1 MAFLPIGQIGWD
13 HMKHKS
19 VAAILTL
26 ALSFI
31 LSNFTAA
38 RASNL
43 NVSYTISGSSG
54 NWIYDFTVTN
64 NIPNTNPG
72 YDFVYYFGV
81 GVSPS
86 GFFGSAPAG
95 WSSCCF
101 IGNNVV
107 FNNLSTPTN
116 LAPGQTL
123 SGFDFLD
130 TSVTAQTSLGW
141 VAGVGTSGFSSYPL
155 SGIASAIPEPAT
167 WAMMVLGFAGVGFM
181 AYRRKSKPA
190 LTAT

>member
-1 MAFLPIGQIGWD
+1 
-13 HMKHKS
+13 MKHKS

-43 NVSYTISGSSG
+43 DVSYTISGSSG

-72 YDFVYYFGV
+72 YDFVYYFGA
-81 GVSPS
+81 GVQPS
-86 GFFGSAPAG
+86 GFFDSAPAG
-95 WSSCCF
+95 WSPCCL

-123 SGFDFLD
+123 SGFDFLN

-141 VAGVGTSGFSSYPL
+141 VAG
-155 SGIASAIPEPAT
+155 
-167 WAMMVLGFAGVGFM
+167 M
-181 AYRRKSKPA
+181 AA
-190 LTAT
+190 

>member
-1 MAFLPIGQIGWD
+1 
-13 HMKHKS
+13 MKHKS

-43 NVSYTISGSSG
+43 DVSYTISGSSG

-72 YDFVYYFGV
+72 YDFVYYFGA
-81 GVSPS
+81 GVQPS
-86 GFFGSAPAG
+86 GFFDSAPAG
-95 WSSCCF
+95 WSPCCL

-123 SGFDFLD
+123 SGFDFLN

-141 VAGVGTSGFSSYPL
+141 VAGVGTSAFSSYQL
-155 SGIASAIPEPAT
+155 SGIASAVPETST
-167 WAMMVLGFAGVGFM
+167 WAMMILGFFGVGFM
-181 AYRRKSKPA
+181 AYRRKSK
-190 LTAT
+190 LTMMAG